1 MLLPLLNLL
10 QFCTKGTA
18 YRTFFIRPLLFK
30 PLGVPCKMRSP
41 IPLLA
46 LAAGVA
52 LAAGAA
58 AEAAPYRSESLVT
71 GLLNPRGL
79 VIAPDGRLLV
89 SEAGS
94 GGPASSGPCITSGAG
109 NTLCFGA
116 TGALGSF
123 DPSTGSY
130 ARPLVG
136 LPSLA
141 TAAGEEGSGLSDLTY
156 DGLNLLGV
164 ISFGGNPNQLSS
176 SGSALFGQLVA
187 IDLAAGTITARASIS
202 QYELNNDPDFNG
214 LNSNP
219 YALAVLGTKT
229 LVTDAG
235 GNTLLSVNAA
245 NQVSLV
251 SSYPSQN
258 VTLPPFL
265 PSPPLPNP
273 YPAQAVPTGLATSG
287 DYVYS
292 AEFSGFPFVA
302 GSADIYRTDAT
313 GTTSLFAT
321 GFTSISD
328 IAFGPEGDLYILE
341 YATNFFS
348 PAPSGNLLR
357 LSADGLSRDLLATGL
372 TRPTGLAVDARGR
385 VYVANNGDGTNG
397 ELLRLTQ
404 EVPGPL
410 PILGLAAAFRQARR
424 LRRRIA
430 LQAERPEA

>member
-1 MLLPLLNLL
+1 MLIPLLNLL
-10 QFCTKGTA
+10 QFRAKGRA
-18 YRTFFIRPLLFK
+18 FCSYLIRPLLLK
-30 PLGVPCKMRSP
+30 PFGVPCKMRSP

-46 LAAGVA
+46 LAAGIA
-52 LAAGAA
+52 LAAGPA

-94 GGPASSGPCITSGAG
+94 GGPASSGPCITSGA
-109 NTLCFGA
+109 NNQLCFGA
-116 TGALGSF
+116 TGALGIF
-123 DPSTGSY
+123 DPSTSSY
-130 ARPLVG
+130 QRRLEG

-141 TAAGEEGSGLSDLTY
+141 SAAGEEGSGLSDLTY

-187 IDLAAGTITARASIS
+187 IDLTAGTITARASIS
-202 QYELNNDPDFNG
+202 QYELDKDPDSNG

-235 GNTLLSVNAA
+235 GNTLLSVNED
-245 NQVSLV
+245 NDVDLV
-251 SSYPSQN
+251 FSYPSQN
-258 VTLPPFL
+258 VPLPPFL
-265 PSPPLPNP
+265 SSPPLPNP

-313 GTTSLFAT
+313 GITSLFAT

-341 YATNFFS
+341 YATNFFD
-348 PAPSGNLLR
+348 PAPSGNVLR

-404 EVPGPL
+404 EVPGPM
-410 PILGLAAAFRQARR
+410 PILGLAAAFRQAKR

-430 LQAERPEA
+430 LQTETP

>member
-1 MLLPLLNLL
+1 
-10 QFCTKGTA
+10 
-18 YRTFFIRPLLFK
+18 
-30 PLGVPCKMRSP
+30 MRSP

-46 LAAGVA
+46 LTAVVA
-52 LAAGAA
+52 LAAGTA

-71 GLLNPRGL
+71 GLRNPRGL
-79 VIAPDGRLLV
+79 VVTPDGRLLV

-94 GGPASSGPCITSGAG
+94 GGPASSGQCITSGA
-109 NTLCFGA
+109 NNQLCFGA
-116 TGALGSF
+116 TGALGIF
-123 DPSTGSY
+123 DPSTSSY
-130 ARPLVG
+130 QRRLEG

-141 TAAGEEGSGLSDLTY
+141 SAAGEEGSGLSDLTY

-187 IDLAAGTITARASIS
+187 IDLAAGTITPRASIS
-202 QYELNNDPDFNG
+202 QYELANDPDFNG

-251 SSYPSQN
+251 FSYPSQN
-258 VTLPPFL
+258 VPLPPFL
-265 PSPPLPNP
+265 PSPPFPDP
-273 YPAQAVPTGLATSG
+273 FPVQAVPTGLATSG

-302 GSADIYRTDAT
+302 GSADIYRTDSN
-313 GTTSLFAT
+313 GITSLFAT

-341 YATNFFS
+341 YAANFFDS
-348 PAPSGNLLR
+348 APSGNLLR

-430 LQAERPEA
+430 LEAESPEARLS

>member
-1 MLLPLLNLL
+1 
-10 QFCTKGTA
+10 
-18 YRTFFIRPLLFK
+18 
-30 PLGVPCKMRSP
+30 
-41 IPLLA
+41 
-46 LAAGVA
+46 
-52 LAAGAA
+52 
-58 AEAAPYRSESLVT
+58 VT
-71 GLLNPRGL
+71 GLRNPRGL

-94 GGPASSGPCITSGAG
+94 GGPASSGPCINSGAG

-130 ARPLVG
+130 ARPLEG

-202 QYELNNDPDFNG
+202 QYELDKDPDSNG

-235 GNTLLSVNAA
+235 GNTLLSVNED
-245 NQVSLV
+245 NDVDLV
-251 SSYPSQN
+251 VSYPSQN
-258 VTLPPFL
+258 VPLPPFL

-313 GTTSLFAT
+313 GTTRLFAT

-341 YATNFFS
+341 YATNFFD

-410 PILGLAAAFRQARR
+410 PILGLAAAFRQAKR
-424 LRRRIA
+424 LRRRNA
-430 LQAERPEA
+430 LQAETP